1 MRRDETPCEYTNRY
15 FENRNTLVG
24 VKDDNVIAYYKK
36 GITNMKLFEKMH
48 ESDAKTISDL
58 MA

>member
-15 FENRNTLVG
+15 FENCNTLVG